1 MGLNKD
7 MEFSISQ
14 IEISMKVN
22 GIKIN
27 LKAME
32 NIDGLIKNLNIMGHG
47 KIIRCVVKEKWNG
60 ETEQFLKE
68 YG

>member
-27 LKAME
+27 LKVKE
-32 NIDGLIKNLNIMGHG
+32 NIDGLIKNMNIMGHG
-47 KIIRCVVKEKWNG
+47 KIIRCVVKEK
-60 ETEQFLKE
+60 
-68 YG
+68 